1 MTREAVTGASRPGE
15 PTTRASCKNS
25 GGTSRRTGVIKVCA
39 SGDASATGCSKKTE
53 PTTATIDRV
62 RMGLTSVQRDDALV
76 CPMKLCSAGRAKLI
90 RYISAPNSPQR
101 GGGVVVAAAD
111 WEEREGEP

>member
-1 MTREAVTGASRPGE
+1 
-15 PTTRASCKNS
+15 
-25 GGTSRRTGVIKVCA
+25 
-39 SGDASATGCSKKTE
+39 
-53 PTTATIDRV
+53 
-62 RMGLTSVQRDDALV
+62 
-76 CPMKLCSAGRAKLI
+76 MKLCSAGRAKLI